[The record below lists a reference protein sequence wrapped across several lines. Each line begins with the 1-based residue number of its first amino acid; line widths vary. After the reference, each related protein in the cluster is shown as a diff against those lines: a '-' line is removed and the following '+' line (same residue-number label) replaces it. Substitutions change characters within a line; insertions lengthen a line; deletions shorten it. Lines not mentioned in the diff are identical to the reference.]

1 MSPSNTCVAAQLR
14 QLIYYHL
21 DNDLVQNA
29 LFLAGRLH
37 GLEPRSPDAAHL
49 LALCH
54 FRLGRLKAAYDY
66 SRDKGLRGQHLGCAY
81 VFAQACLGLERLA
94 DGIGALDRARG
105 LWGGRNHWN
114 KHSENSRRHLPDA
127 AAVNCLLG
135 KLWRAHG
142 DMKKAVDCYVE
153 ALKLNPF
160 MWDAYLDLCDTG
172 VVVRPSNIFKMTPE
186 MLAFLSHS
194 TVSSNGNGSP
204 LQMPSQEP
212 PAVTKTQ
219 YAATPGN
226 NPFNPSNRNGNDI
239 GLNLGGSYLLS
250 KLNGSIPVVNGNGN
264 GSHYPD
270 VETPTSNGQNYDD
283 DVMMGDAG
291 GGPVINIPGN
301 EPPQAPVRKQR
312 TVQPFASDAG
322 MEAPKMRPITTRSR
336 LKTSSES
343 SEAAEAPRP
352 IGQANHKRTIS
363 GHSTQ
368 PSSSLNLDPTAAPQ
382 RRSVRLFNQIS
393 QIRPSSSR
401 LASAA
406 GRDPESKERRE
417 LRKAKATGAKGRS
430 GTTSTVG
437 RVVSG
442 NRKPVELTDHN
453 LKDSRPPSVIGGVP
467 PVPKMAVIAPPN
479 DTGREQEALQWLLDL
494 LSKLGTGYF
503 HLSRYQCQAAL
514 QAFASVPPQQRETP
528 WVLAQVGKAYYERSS
543 YAEAEEV
550 FARIRKISP
559 SRMEDMEVYSNVL
572 WQLKKETDLAYLSHE
587 LIEADRLSPQA
598 WCAIGNSF
606 SLQREHEQAIKCFKR
621 ATQLDPK
628 FAYAFTLQGHEHVAN
643 EESEKALLAYRCAI
657 SADHRHYNGRYGLGQ
672 VFEKMGKF
680 DIAEQHYRFAAQINP
695 TNALLAVRIG
705 AVLDKM
711 KKTQA
716 ALVQYS
722 HACDLD
728 PRSNL
733 ARFRKAQAL
742 MKLRHPEEAL
752 TELEILKDLAP
763 DDANVHFMLG
773 RLYKMT
779 RDKTAAIRHFT
790 IALNLDP
797 KAAQYIKEAMESL
810 EDDEDDDFD
819 EEGVS

>member
-1 MSPSNTCVAAQLR
+1 MRYRYYRTFTSP
-14 QLIYYHL
+14 
-21 DNDLVQNA
+21 
-29 LFLAGRLH
+29 
-37 GLEPRSPDAAHL
+37 
-49 LALCH
+49 H
-54 FRLGRLKAAYDY
+54 FRSLTNL
-66 SRDKGLRGQHLGCAY
+66 
-81 VFAQACLGLERLA
+81 
-94 DGIGALDRARG
+94 
-105 LWGGRNHWN
+105 
-114 KHSENSRRHLPDA
+114 
-127 AAVNCLLG
+127 
-135 KLWRAHG
+135 
-142 DMKKAVDCYVE
+142 
-153 ALKLNPF
+153 
-160 MWDAYLDLCDTG
+160 G

-194 TVSSNGNGSP
+194 TVSYNGNGSSP
-204 LQMPSQEP
+204 QMPPQEP

-219 YAATPGN
+219 YVATPGN

-239 GLNLGGSYLLS
+239 GLNLGGSNLLS
-250 KLNGSIPVVNGNGN
+250 KLNGSVPVVNGNGN
-264 GSHYPD
+264 SSHYPD

-312 TVQPFASDAG
+312 TMQPFASDAG

-336 LKTSSES
+336 LKTGSES
-343 SEAAEAPRP
+343 SEAAEVPRP

-643 EESEKALLAYRCAI
+643 EESEKALFAYRCAI

-705 AVLDKM
+705 AVSLCI
-711 KKTQA
+711 
-716 ALVQYS
+716 S
-722 HACDLD
+722 IWIN
-728 PRSNL
+728 RS
-733 ARFRKAQAL
+733 AFFI
-742 MKLRHPEEAL
+742 
-752 TELEILKDLAP
+752 ILIEFP
-763 DDANVHFMLG
+763 G
-773 RLYKMT
+773 
-779 RDKTAAIRHFT
+779 
-790 IALNLDP
+790 P
-797 KAAQYIKEAMESL
+797 
-810 EDDEDDDFD
+810 
-819 EEGVS
+819 

>member
-1 MSPSNTCVAAQLR
+1 M
-14 QLIYYHL
+14 
-21 DNDLVQNA
+21 
-29 LFLAGRLH
+29 
-37 GLEPRSPDAAHL
+37 
-49 LALCH
+49 
-54 FRLGRLKAAYDY
+54 
-66 SRDKGLRGQHLGCAY
+66 
-81 VFAQACLGLERLA
+81 FAQACLGLERLT

-219 YAATPGN
+219 YVATPGN

-239 GLNLGGSYLLS
+239 GLNLGGSNLLS

-264 GSHYPD
+264 SSHYPD

-312 TVQPFASDAG
+312 TMQPFASDAG

-343 SEAAEAPRP
+343 SEAAEVPRP

-453 LKDSRPPSVIGGVP
+453 LKDSRPSSVIGGVP

-643 EESEKALLAYRCAI
+643 EESEKALFAYRCAI